1 MARPAELRNVS
12 YLKISR
18 PARMWLA
25 YTCAVVLPAAVV
37 PIRFDLG
44 FSVEQGPAIVLF
56 IIPIVLSAY
65 FGGLGPGLL
74 STILSGG
81 LAVYYVLPPLHDFHV
96 VSGFNRLQLTS
107 LLAVGTFVSVM
118 AQKLHRSIAQLTF
131 SAERLLESEERFS
144 KAFRFNPVGIVIVR
158 MSDNRY
164 VEVND
169 AFAKMIGYTRE
180 ELLGHSKVELG
191 IMRPEQHDK
200 YLAPLRAGGSTVNA
214 ECTMKTKEGVVRHLL
229 TSVEVITLQGKP
241 HRLGCIVDI
250 TDRDRMEA
258 ALSASEAEFRSMVDN
273 APYGIYRTVVE
284 GGGNFVFV
292 NPAMIKMLG
301 YDSAEEVLAL
311 NLERQLYKTAD
322 DRAAVIALL
331 RAQGGFTNL
340 ELHWRKKDGKEL
352 IVSASGRMVRTED
365 GRELIESIAEDI
377 SERRQLERQ
386 LVQSQKMEA
395 VGRLAGGISHDFNN
409 ILNVIT
415 GYSEIAKGTLD
426 AAHPVSGYL
435 VQINAAAMRAANLTR
450 QLLMFSRQQVVF
462 PKIVDLSVV
471 VDNMMKMLSRTIGED
486 IALSFRPEV
495 PLGCVRADV
504 GQIEQILMNL
514 VVNARDAMPDGGQIT
529 IETRDAELDETY
541 RSFHEPVIPGPYVML
556 SVNDTG
562 CGMDETTRTH
572 IFEPFFTTKEP
583 GKGTGL
589 GLSTVY
595 GIVKQSGAYIWVYSE
610 PGRGATIKIYFPR
623 VQEKPDE
630 ARETCEPTILGGTE
644 TILLVEDD
652 QLLRNVTFRLLS
664 GVGYKVLEA
673 ETPNQAIQMAQ
684 DNAEPIDLVLT
695 DVIMPVMGGFELST
709 RLKALRPELKVIFT
723 SGYTGNA
730 LARQMP
736 VAGPFV
742 LIEKPY
748 SRASLLTRVYEV
760 LRGHA
765 DGHHVTPAPLD

>member
-1 MARPAELRNVS
+1 
-12 YLKISR
+12 
-18 PARMWLA
+18 
-25 YTCAVVLPAAVV
+25 
-37 PIRFDLG
+37 
-44 FSVEQGPAIVLF
+44 
-56 IIPIVLSAY
+56 
-65 FGGLGPGLL
+65 
-74 STILSGG
+74 
-81 LAVYYVLPPLHDFHV
+81 
-96 VSGFNRLQLTS
+96 
-107 LLAVGTFVSVM
+107 
-118 AQKLHRSIAQLTF
+118 
-131 SAERLLESEERFS
+131 
-144 KAFRFNPVGIVIVR
+144 
-158 MSDNRY
+158 
-164 VEVND
+164 
-169 AFAKMIGYTRE
+169 
-180 ELLGHSKVELG
+180 
-191 IMRPEQHDK
+191 
-200 YLAPLRAGGSTVNA
+200 
-214 ECTMKTKEGVVRHLL
+214 
-229 TSVEVITLQGKP
+229 
-241 HRLGCIVDI
+241 
-250 TDRDRMEA
+250 
-258 ALSASEAEFRSMVDN
+258 
-273 APYGIYRTVVE
+273 
-284 GGGNFVFV
+284 
-292 NPAMIKMLG
+292 
-301 YDSAEEVLAL
+301 
-311 NLERQLYKTAD
+311 
-322 DRAAVIALL
+322 
-331 RAQGGFTNL
+331 
-340 ELHWRKKDGKEL
+340 
-352 IVSASGRMVRTED
+352 MVRTED

-377 SERRQLERQ
+377 SERRLLERQ

-435 VQINAAAMRAANLTR
+435 VQIHAAAMRAANLTR

-541 RSFHEPVIPGPYVML
+541 RAFHEPVIPGPYVML

-562 CGMDETTRTH
+562 CGMDETTRAH

-673 ETPNQAIQMAQ
+673 ETPDQAIQMAQ

-730 LARQMP
+730 FARQMP
-736 VAGPFV
+736 VEGPFV

-765 DGHHVTPAPLD
+765 DGYHVTPAPLD